1 MRKLMFLALFLVCL
15 QPAAKAQAT
24 LIPAGTLL
32 HCTIDDPTISPK
44 TAQVGDPVLCHLHQI
59 SEFGRPAFP
68 RGSYLAGHLEAA
80 KQPGHFIGKGYLG
93 IVFDHIGMPNA
104 DGDLDAR
111 IVAAQGQHV
120 DKQGDIVGHGHA
132 KRDIVEWMIPP
143 LWPWKVIMLPARG
156 PQPKLKS
163 EQLVTLKVMQDV
175 ELPQLTAY
183 LSPSSPA
190 RQYGN
195 PGAYGNPSARTQSYT
210 QPSAGTSAK
219 PSGSS
224 FTVDPLS
231 RTYYVPPT
239 APALDSPVSATPAGV
254 STRQAPLNVPARS
267 LTLVALKSETI
278 YPAKDYWVADRLL
291 VYVLPDGSEA
301 STDLNN
307 IDWQRT
313 MDLNAERG
321 VRLTLRTRPSQF

>member
-1 MRKLMFLALFLVCL
+1 MRKLMFLVLFLVCL

-59 SEFGRPAFP
+59 SEFGHPAFP

-80 KQPGHFIGKGYLG
+80 KQPGHFIGKGYPG
-93 IVFDHIGMPNA
+93 IVVDHIGMPNA

-132 KRDIVEWMIPP
+132 KRDVVEWMIPP

-156 PQPKLKS
+156 PQPRLQS

-183 LSPSSPA
+183 LSPSSSE
-190 RQYGN
+190 RHYGN
-195 PGAYGNPSARTQSYT
+195 PATRTQSYA
-210 QPSAGTSAK
+210 QPSSGTSAQ

-231 RTYYVPPT
+231 RVYYVPPA
-239 APALDSPVSATPAGV
+239 APAVDPPVSATPAGV
-254 STRQAPLNVPARS
+254 STRQAPLNAPARS

-278 YPAKDYWVADRLL
+278 YPAKEYWVADRLL

-307 IDWQRT
+307 VDWQRT
-313 MDLNAERG
+313 LDLNAERG

>member
-1 MRKLMFLALFLVCL
+1 MRKLMCLALFLVCL

-80 KQPGHFIGKGYLG
+80 KQPGHFIGKGYLD
-93 IVFDHIGMPNA
+93 IVFDHIGLPNV

-132 KRDIVEWMIPP
+132 KRDVIEWMIPP
-143 LWPWKVIMLPARG
+143 LWPWKVITLPARG

-183 LSPSSPA
+183 LSPSRRLGDS
-190 RQYGN
+190 
-195 PGAYGNPSARTQSYT
+195 GAYGNAGPRTQSYT
-210 QPSAGTSAK
+210 TPSFGTSAQ
-219 PSGSS
+219 PARSS
-224 FTVDPLS
+224 LAVDPLS
-231 RTYYVPPT
+231 RVYYLPPI
-239 APALDSPVSATPAGV
+239 APAVDRPASATQAGV
-254 STRQAPLNVPARS
+254 STKQTPPNLPANR
-267 LTLVALKSETI
+267 LTLVALKSEAI
-278 YPAKDYWVADRLL
+278 YPAKDYWVDDRVLF
-291 VYVLPDGSEA
+291 YVLPDGNEA

-307 IDWQRT
+307 VDWQRT

-321 VRLTLRTRPSQF
+321 VRLTLRTQPSQF

>member
-1 MRKLMFLALFLVCL
+1 MRKLMSLALFLVCL

-80 KQPGHFIGKGYLG
+80 KQPGHFIGKGYLD
-93 IVFDHIGMPNA
+93 IVFDHIGLPNA

-120 DKQGDIVGHGHA
+120 DKQGDIVGPGHA
-132 KRDIVEWMIPP
+132 KRDVVEWMIPP

-156 PQPKLKS
+156 PQPKLKN
-163 EQLVTLKVMQDV
+163 EQLVTLKLMQDV

-183 LSPSSPA
+183 LSPSSPS
-190 RQYGN
+190 RRLGDS
-195 PGAYGNPSARTQSYT
+195 GAYGNAGPRTQSYT
-210 QPSAGTSAK
+210 TPSSGTFAQPSG
-219 PSGSS
+219 GSLAL
-224 FTVDPLS
+224 DPAS
-231 RTYYVPPT
+231 RVYYVPPI
-239 APALDSPVSATPAGV
+239 APALEPPASATQAGI
-254 STRQAPLNVPARS
+254 STRQAPLNVPPRRI
-267 LTLVALKSETI
+267 TLVALKSETI
-278 YPAKDYWVADRLL
+278 YPAKDYWVADRLF
-291 VYVLPDGSEA
+291 VYVLPDGSQA

-321 VRLTLRTRPSQF
+321 VRLTLRTRPTQF

>member
-1 MRKLMFLALFLVCL
+1 MFLALFLVCL

-59 SEFGRPAFP
+59 SEFGHPAFP

-143 LWPWKVIMLPARG
+143 LWPWKVITLPARG

-190 RQYGN
+190 RHDGN
-195 PGAYGNPSARTQSYT
+195 PGAHTQSYML
-210 QPSAGTSAK
+210 PS
-219 PSGSS
+219 SGS

-231 RTYYVPPT
+231 RVYYVPPA
-239 APALDSPVSATPAGV
+239 APALDPPVSATPAGV
-254 STRQAPLNVPARS
+254 STRQAPLNAPASS

-321 VRLTLRTRPSQF
+321 VRLTLRTKPSQF